1 MELLVAMKLV
11 VMPEAPSGNYNI
23 TTTTYLQLFYTIK
36 QIYKKKKRKTT
47 TKYAHNIYNI
57 CKLKSVAKFAS
68 VLLQ

>member
-36 QIYKKKKRKTT
+36 QIYKKKRKTT

-68 VLLQ
+68 VLL